1 MEESFFQEWK
11 QDGSVGFDFGDVYDE
26 VKNNELIAY
35 TMGDGRKV
43 KITFTN
49 NGNES
54 KVIETFEA
62 EKLILSKC
70 SVGWQAK
77 LDNFKK
83 YAEANQ

>member
-1 MEESFFQEWK
+1 
-11 QDGSVGFDFGDVYDE
+11 
-26 VKNNELIAY
+26 
-35 TMGDGRKV
+35 MGDGRKV

-62 EKLILSKC
+62 EKTNPIEMQRRLAS
-70 SVGWQAK
+70 Q